1 MNNNKKSRLLHGPLL
16 YLMLLAAILAV
27 VWMLDS
33 DSPAT
38 YQDLSYS
45 ELLDWVETD
54 LRADNGETLSKEDA
68 GKTIES
74 IVIQENVLYGL
85 CENSSIPDANFP
97 QSYDF
102 KAVIP
107 NTNQFYNDVNNIY
120 ESVLGHTVRP
130 TEYTF
135 TFATELPPQASWL
148 AEWLPLIVT
157 VVLFVLL
164 WVFLIRQQSGGGKGG
179 VMGFGKS
186 RARQM
191 DPKANKVT
199 FKDVAGADEE
209 KEELHEIVQFL
220 KDPRRFTKVGAKIPT
235 GILLVG
241 PPGTGKTLLAR
252 AVAGEAGVPFFTIS
266 GSDFVEM
273 FVGVGASR
281 VRDLFSEAKKN
292 APAIIFI
299 DEIDA
304 VGRQRGAGLGGG
316 HDEREQTLNQLLVEM
331 DGFTHNEGVIVM
343 AATNRSD
350 VLDPALLR
358 PGRFDRRIIVN
369 YPDVIGREAILKVH
383 SRNKPL
389 AKDVDLSVLA
399 RRTPYFTGADLM
411 NVMNEAALLTARR
424 KQNEITMAAIEEAIT
439 RVVAGPE
446 KRSKRITEM
455 DRRLVAF
462 HEGGHAIVSY
472 YIPECDKVHEITTIP
487 RGQAGGYTMY
497 LPQEEFNYITTARLN
512 AQMASLMGGRV
523 AEAIVFGDISTGASS
538 DIKRATEIA
547 RGMVTEYGMSSKLGP
562 VFLGT
567 EHEVFLGKQFSQQ
580 NSGFSE
586 QVNEMIDS
594 EVRSLLTQAYARAER
609 ILTEHRDQLDALA
622 ALLIEREKIDYEE
635 FECFMQGKELPA
647 PKASDYSVK
656 IDAEPEA
663 KPETDAETKPEVEI
677 DPETDA
683 QNDADGAAPEAKSE
697 PESAQDI
704 ETTADDRE
712 NDEL

>member
-1 MNNNKKSRLLHGPLL
+1 MNKKRSLLQGPLM
-16 YLMLLAAILAV
+16 YLLLLAVILAV
-27 VWMLDS
+27 VWMIGS
-33 DSPAT
+33 GSPVQPVT
-38 YQDLSYS
+38 LTYS
-45 ELLDWVETD
+45 EFLDWVEAD
-54 LRADNGETLSKEDA
+54 LRADNGEKLPADQHEM
-68 GKTIES
+68 TIS
-74 IVIQENVLYGL
+74 QIVIQQNTLYGL
-85 CENSSIPDANFP
+85 KENSQIPAAEFP
-97 QSYDF
+97 ASYDF
-102 KAVIP
+102 RVIVP
-107 NTNQFYNDVNNIY
+107 SETQFYADVNRIY
-120 ESVLGHTVRP
+120 ENQLGQSVSP

-135 TFATELPPQASWL
+135 TFATELPPQTSWL
-148 AEWLPLIVT
+148 AEWLPLLVSLA
-157 VVLFVLL
+157 LFALL
-164 WVFLIRQQSGGGKGG
+164 WYFLMRQQTGGKGG
-179 VMGFGKS
+179 MMGFGKS
-186 RARQM
+186 RARQT
-191 DPKANKVT
+191 DPSANKVS
-199 FKDVAGADEE
+199 FRDVAGADEE
-209 KEELHEIVQFL
+209 KEELQEIVQFL
-220 KDPRRFTKVGAKIPT
+220 KNPHKFTRVGAKIPT

-292 APAIIFI
+292 APAIVFI

-350 VLDPALLR
+350 VLDPALPR
-358 PGRFDRRIIVN
+358 PGRFDRQIVVN
-369 YPDVIGREAILKVH
+369 YPDVLGREEILKVH

-389 AKDVDLSVLA
+389 AKDVDLKVLA

-411 NVMNEAALLTARR
+411 NVMNEAALLTAR
-424 KQNEITMAAIEEAIT
+424 KDQAEITMATIEEAIT
-439 RVVAGPE
+439 RVMAGPE
-446 KRSKRITEM
+446 KRSKRITDM
-455 DRRLVAF
+455 DRRLVAY

-497 LPQEEFNYITTARLN
+497 LPQEEFNYITTARLK

-547 RGMVTEYGMSSKLGP
+547 RGMVTEYGMSEKVGP

-567 EHEVFLGKQFSQQ
+567 EHEVFLGKSFSQQ

-586 QVNEMIDS
+586 QVNEAIDS
-594 EVRSLLTQAYARAER
+594 EVRNLIVGAYKRAEE
-609 ILTEHRDQLDALA
+609 ILNEHRDQLDALA
-622 ALLIEREKIDYEE
+622 SLLIEREKLDEVE
-635 FECFMQGKELPA
+635 FDCFMTGKELPA
-647 PKASDYSVK
+647 PRSD
-656 IDAEPEA
+656 EGA
-663 KPETDAETKPEVEI
+663 KPSA
-677 DPETDA
+677 A
-683 QNDADGAAPEAKSE
+683 QAAPDSADLQDSEEA
-697 PESAQDI
+697 PEEAQPEQMPEQQNPEDN
-704 ETTADDRE
+704 TPHP
-712 NDEL
+712 

>member
-1 MNNNKKSRLLHGPLL
+1 
-16 YLMLLAAILAV
+16 MLLAAILVV

-164 WVFLIRQQSGGGKGG
+164 WVFLMRQQSGGGKGG

-209 KEELHEIVQFL
+209 KEELREIVQFL

-677 DPETDA
+677 DPETDV